1 MRNIR
6 YREQTL
12 SSKIWKFLNDSLFKL
27 NLLLTFLG
35 ILPLILFI
43 YYNLIYFNAIKVIIG
58 CLVLVTMIK
67 ANKSIQGG

>member
-1 MRNIR
+1 MHRIK
-6 YREQTL
+6 QHKQSL
-12 SSKIWKFLNDSLFKL
+12 SCTIWKFLNNSLFKL

-43 YYNLIYFNAIKVIIG
+43 YYNLIYFDAIKVIVG
-58 CLVLVTMIK
+58 CLVLLTLIK